1 MAIGAPVNISGCRR
15 FFLEP
20 RQPRQRQYEALRA
33 CFVEKQPPSQAAP
46 RFGYSPG
53 TLRVMCS
60 KFRRQP
66 SLSFLVPTAERS
78 TLSQKAQPRKVLL
91 REQMA
96 AIQRQ
101 LGEGE
106 EGKAAEMAELDK
118 AIKLLCD
125 LRDGQFVGNLS
136 SVRLSSKTL
145 KDAPDEQQ
153 YPQGF
158 GV

>member
-1 MAIGAPVNISGCRR
+1 MVTYDGGKLTVREFEGGKYLWIGLYDVGGLDGSPPEGHD
-15 FFLEP
+15 
-20 RQPRQRQYEALRA
+20 ALVSR
-33 CFVEKQPPSQAAP
+33 
-46 RFGYSPG
+46 
-53 TLRVMCS
+53 
-60 KFRRQP
+60 
-66 SLSFLVPTAERS
+66 
-78 TLSQKAQPRKVLL
+78 
-91 REQMA
+91 
-96 AIQRQ
+96 
-101 LGEGE
+101 
-106 EGKAAEMAELDK
+106 AELDK